1 MSLNDFHGAPAYVLA
16 LALTLVLAAF
26 LTPARWWRRPTARGL
41 VIVGSGTWAL
51 GALLL
56 HLVAAPPA
64 AHAGQTDVRSQQD
77 ALSLPANVLTNL
89 PTNVP
94 TNLPKPGQPY
104 RVHRDLNVR
113 DAAGVGAA
121 RMTVVAAG
129 SIVTPTGVH
138 RGDWWQI
145 RYGGAG
151 GAQGTRTGWASSL
164 WLRSAAEQ

>member
-1 MSLNDFHGAPAYVLA
+1 MSLNDFHGVPAYALA

-41 VIVGSGTWAL
+41 VIVGGGTWAL
-51 GALLL
+51 GAMLL

-64 AHAGQTDVRSQQD
+64 AHAGQTDVPLQQD
-77 ALSLPANVLTNL
+77 ALSLPANL
-89 PTNVP
+89 P
-94 TNLPKPGQPY
+94 TNLPNPGQPY

-138 RGDWWQI
+138 QGDWWQI
-145 RYGGAG
+145 RYGAAA

-164 WLRSAAEQ
+164 WLRSAAEL